1 MSEADN
7 NRQNKK
13 ASIKKFVIWFVVILI
28 IFLLL
33 GIILPAISR
42 LNKGVPFISHK
53 LQKEIASMIRSLQ
66 DSDSLKIH
74 NEFFDRDNPIDPI
87 VKENIEINE
96 REVIDKVANLLS
108 SIEYVIRSTYPHSTH
123 IGSQEFIEVYAYK
136 DGTQTHMFRVIGNI
150 LEINENSMR
159 RYECSDEDLMTK
171 LREVVQA
178 GGDWLGTRY

>member
-1 MSEADN
+1 MSEEDN

-13 ASIKKFVIWFVVILI
+13 ASIKKFVIWFVVILV
-28 IFLLL
+28 IFLLF
-33 GIILPAISR
+33 GIILPAIRVSR
-42 LNKGVPFISHK
+42 PFINYEP
-53 LQKEIASMIRSLQ
+53 QKEIASTIRSLQ

-108 SIEYVIRSTYPHSTH
+108 SIEYVIRSTYPHSTR
-123 IGSQEFIEVYAYK
+123 IGSEEFIEVYAYK
-136 DGTQTHMFRVIGNI
+136 DGTQSHTFRVIGNI
-150 LEINENSMR
+150 LEINEDLMR
-159 RYECSDEDLMTK
+159 RYVCSDENLMTK